1 MPDPRSVYSTLLEQR
16 RADIAQ
22 REQRHR
28 MLGYSQLGCVI
39 AAAAIAWAA
48 LATDAASIVWVMI
61 PVAGF
66 TTLLI
71 IHDRLLAVLKRRRR
85 AERHF
90 THALARLDGDW
101 TGKGESGDG
110 YVDPAHPYAQDLDLF
125 GKGSL
130 FELLCTARTHI
141 GEDTLARWLLHPA
154 TPDTARQRQA
164 AVDELRPRVDL
175 REDLAVV
182 AEEARTGIDPV
193 SLAAWGEAP
202 SLLSGNLRWQLWL
215 VTIVGIAGLVALF
228 LTLAQIAGVL
238 VLSERSAGLPRDVLL
253 LVLVINGA
261 FLYRTRVKIRRVV
274 EAVEE
279 AAHELRLISEILL
292 RLEQEQFRSPLLA
305 ELRASL
311 DAEGDPPSKRLARLR
326 RLTEYLDSRDNVF
339 VRILEVFLLWTPHLA
354 VGVEHWRRHSGTAVR
369 RWLNATGEIEALC
382 SLSTHAFEHPA
393 DPFAEFADQAPW
405 LEAEAVGHPL
415 IPEQRVVRNDVQIS
429 GELQVLVVSGSNM
442 SGKSTLLRTLGINTV
457 LAQAGATVRAK
468 RLRLSPLAVGA
479 SIRVNDSLQGGVSRF
494 YVEILRL
501 RQILD
506 MTRGPVP
513 VLFLIDEFLHGTN
526 SHDRRIGA
534 EALVRSLIHRGA
546 IGLITTHDLAIA
558 DIAGELGNRAI
569 NVHFEDHLEG
579 GQIRFDYR
587 MQPGVVRKSN
597 AIELMRSVGLEI

>member
-1 MPDPRSVYSTLLEQR
+1 
-16 RADIAQ
+16 
-22 REQRHR
+22 
-28 MLGYSQLGCVI
+28 LGYSQLGCVI